1 MSLVELVNKR
11 IIAWIRRDA
20 KPVLVGDEIILKN
33 ARLALK
39 DSTDI
44 VAYEAD
50 IYAGGIICLLLSFPG
65 GKLVNVNQEDACWND
80 LLAALDRLGLTQ
92 PQSPEWIL
100 QILSCTRK
108 APVPLRGR

>member
-1 MSLVELVNKR
+1 MSLVDWINKR
-11 IIAWIRRDA
+11 LTAWIRRDA

-39 DSTDI
+39 DATDI

-65 GKLVNVNQEDACWND
+65 GSLVNVNQEDACWND
-80 LLAALDRLGLTQ
+80 LVAALDRLGLTQ
-92 PQSPEWIL
+92 PQSPEWIS
-100 QILSCTRK
+100 QVLSGTQK
-108 APVPLRGR
+108 APVALRGR